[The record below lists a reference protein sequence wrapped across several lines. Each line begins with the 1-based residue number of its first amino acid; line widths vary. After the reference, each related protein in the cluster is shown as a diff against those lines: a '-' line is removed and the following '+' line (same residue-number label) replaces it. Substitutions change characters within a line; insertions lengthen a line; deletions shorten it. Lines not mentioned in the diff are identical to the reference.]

1 MLIGNLLIGTIAG
14 SLAYVCKV
22 IYDSNRIELDPVIEV
37 EIQLNMSITQL
48 IILNKQD

>member
-37 EIQLNMSITQL
+37 DNIV
-48 IILNKQD
+48 KY